1 MQFSIDQI
9 AWMGLEVERQKAG
22 ASSVVGMAR
31 AVELI
36 YNLDN
41 FDDGE
46 ATLTFDILTEMNAHV
61 TMGVAKDGFRD
72 TPVVFQNGGSSASA
86 SEIPNAL
93 ENLFSAIPTLDHE
106 DVNMWIRHYLWV
118 HPFEDGNGRT
128 ASIIRNW
135 LLQTLDN
142 PTPLPDYKW

>member
-9 AWMGLEVERQKAG
+9 AWMGLETERQKAG
-22 ASSVVGMAR
+22 ASAVVGMAR

-36 YNLDN
+36 YNVDEK
-41 FDDGE
+41 D
-46 ATLTFDILTEMNAHV
+46 LTFDLLTEMNAHV
-61 TMGVAKDGFRD
+61 TMGIAKDGFRD
-72 TPVVFQNGGSSASA
+72 TPVVFQNQGSSASA

-93 ENLFSAIPTLDHE
+93 ENLFSAIPTLDPE

>member
-22 ASSVVGMAR
+22 ASAVVGIAR

-36 YNLDN
+36 YNIDEKD
-41 FDDGE
+41 F
-46 ATLTFDILTEMNAHV
+46 TFDVLTEMNAHV
-61 TMGVAKDGFRD
+61 TMGMVRDGFRD
-72 TPVVFQNGGSSASA
+72 TPVVFQNGGSSSSA

-93 ENLFSAIPTLDHE
+93 ENLFSAIPTLERE

-128 ASIIRNW
+128 ASILRNW

>member
-22 ASSVVGMAR
+22 ASAVVGMAR
-31 AVELI
+31 AVQLI
-36 YNLDN
+36 YSV
-41 FDDGE
+41 DDKE
-46 ATLTFDILTEMNAHV
+46 LTFELLTEMNAHV
-61 TMGVAKDGFRD
+61 TMGMAKDGFRD
-72 TPVVFQNGGSSASA
+72 TPVVFQNGGSSSSA

-93 ENLFSAIPTLDHE
+93 ENLFSAIPTLERE

-128 ASIIRNW
+128 ASILRNW